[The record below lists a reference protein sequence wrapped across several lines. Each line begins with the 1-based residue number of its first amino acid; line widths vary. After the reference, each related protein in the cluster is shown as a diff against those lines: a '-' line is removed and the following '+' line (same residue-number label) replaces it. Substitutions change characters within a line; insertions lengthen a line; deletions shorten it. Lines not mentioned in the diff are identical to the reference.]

1 MKKLTALFLAII
13 CCISLTG
20 CKKQSREA
28 FDTDVMIK
36 AIGTVTQE
44 SGEDIAT
51 AERFY
56 NKLTREQK
64 EEVELYDT
72 LVKARRQYNRMILYG
87 QWCQFTTDKSDT
99 FVLNEDGTF
108 QLADGTSGTFVT
120 QDSKVILTA
129 SGGEEIV
136 FEKVMEKN
144 LLHLVN
150 DTSDYIRPDLLVTE
164 RSIMLDSNWFTF
176 FKIQHHV
183 HIDKELLGLAHDWW
197 NCYMVVPN
205 DKYQDYVDNIAPGTD
220 VTITFRY
227 TSREL
232 ATMHNIEENSIVGV
246 EELTGPVE
254 KEVTLH
260 LTGEDFES
268 NGLCCGAGNEIVHG
282 GTSKY
287 KNFTLVKTLEYLENI
302 EVISFSGDV
311 YTYPQLMDY

>member
-1 MKKLTALFLAII
+1 MKKLTALLLAII
-13 CCISLTG
+13 CCVSLTA

-28 FDTDVMIK
+28 FETDVMIK

-56 NKLTREQK
+56 NRLTQEQK
-64 EEVELYDT
+64 QEVELHDT
-72 LVKARRQYNRMILYG
+72 LVKARAQYNQMILYG

-108 QLADGTSGTFVT
+108 QMANGLSGTFEVD
-120 QDSKVILTA
+120 DSKVVLAA
-129 SGGEEIV
+129 SNGEEIV
-136 FEKVMEKN
+136 FNKIMEKN
-144 LLHLVN
+144 LLHLIN
-150 DTSDYIRPDLLVTE
+150 DTSDYIRPDLLVAE
-164 RSIMLDSNWFTF
+164 KSIMLDSSWFTF

-183 HIDKELLGLAHDWW
+183 HIEKPELGLATDWW

-220 VTITFRY
+220 VTITFKY
-227 TSREL
+227 TSREI
-232 ATMHNIEENSIVGV
+232 ATMHDIGENSIVGV
-246 EELTGPVE
+246 EEVSGPVE
-254 KEVTLH
+254 KEVTVH
-260 LTGEDFES
+260 LTGEDFEN

-282 GTSKY
+282 GTSAY
-287 KNFTLVKTLEYLENI
+287 ENFTLIKTMEYLENI

-311 YTYPQLMDY
+311 YTYSQLMDY